1 MFLSSKPHRAFG
13 TVLLSAWLL
22 GCSSGEQPASTRRE
36 YRLMTLDPGHFHA
49 ALVQKSMYPQVDT
62 LVHVYAPAGPDL
74 DEHLKRVE
82 GYNTRPENATHWRAE
97 VYRGPD
103 FLAKM
108 LAEKPGNVLV
118 LAGNNRHK
126 TDYVQQ
132 AVAAKLHV
140 LADKPMCIDTAGF
153 ARLRAA
159 FATAQANGVLLYDIM
174 TERSEITTMLQ
185 KELSQL
191 PTVFGELQK
200 GSPDNPA
207 VTKESVHHFYKQVS
221 GKPLKRPAWFM
232 DVAQQ
237 GEGIVDVTTHL
248 VDLVQWACF
257 PEQTIDYQKD
267 VEVLNARRWP
277 TALPLGQFARITQLP
292 SFPAYLQKDV
302 VGDSVLN
309 IYCNGEI
316 SYRLRGVHAKVS
328 VVWHYE
334 APAGA
339 GDTHASVMRGTLA
352 SLEIRQG
359 PAEQYVPELYLKPA
373 QNSAAYETALAQAM
387 AQVQAKF
394 PGVELKKRAG
404 EWLVV
409 IPAQYRT
416 GHEAHFAEV
425 MQRFLGYLQAGQLP
439 AWEVPNMLAKYY
451 TTTRAWQMAR

>member
-1 MFLSSKPHRAFG
+1 MLLLVNLLACSPGEKPA
-13 TVLLSAWLL
+13 T
-22 GCSSGEQPASTRRE
+22 TRQE

-62 LVHVYAPAGPDL
+62 LVHVYAPAGPDA
-74 DEHLKRVE
+74 DEHLKRIE
-82 GYNTRPENATHWRAE
+82 GYNTRPENPTRWQAE
-97 VYRGPD
+97 VYLGPD

-126 TDYVQQ
+126 TDYISQ

-174 TERSEITTMLQ
+174 TERSEITTVLQ

-200 GSPDNPA
+200 GSPENPA

-257 PEQTIDYQKD
+257 PDQIIDYQKD
-267 VEVLNARRWP
+267 VQVDSARRWA
-277 TALPLGQFARITQLP
+277 TATPLGQFARITQLA
-292 SFPAYLQKDV
+292 SFPDYLQKAV
-302 VGDSVLN
+302 VNDSVLN
-309 IYCNGEI
+309 IYCNGQI
-316 SYRLRGVHAKVS
+316 DYRLRGVHARVS
-328 VVWHYE
+328 VVWNYE
-334 APAGA
+334 APPGA

-352 SLEIRQG
+352 NLEIRQG
-359 PAEQYVPELYLKPA
+359 PAENYVPELYLRPA
-373 QNSAAYETALAQAM
+373 QPSEAYDQALAKAF

-394 PGVELKKRAG
+394 PGVELKKLEG
-404 EWLVV
+404 EWQVV
-409 IPAQYRT
+409 IPPQYRD
-416 GHEAHFAEV
+416 GHEAHFAQV
-425 MQRFLGYLQAGQLP
+425 MARFLQYLKAGQLP

-451 TTTRAWQMAR
+451 TTTKAWQMAR

>member
-1 MFLSSKPHRAFG
+1 
-13 TVLLSAWLL
+13 
-22 GCSSGEQPASTRRE
+22 
-36 YRLMTLDPGHFHA
+36 
-49 ALVQKSMYPQVDT
+49 
-62 LVHVYAPAGPDL
+62 
-74 DEHLKRVE
+74 
-82 GYNTRPENATHWRAE
+82 
-97 VYRGPD
+97 
-103 FLAKM
+103 
-108 LAEKPGNVLV
+108 
-118 LAGNNRHK
+118 
-126 TDYVQQ
+126 
-132 AVAAKLHV
+132 
-140 LADKPMCIDTAGF
+140 
-153 ARLRAA
+153 
-159 FATAQANGVLLYDIM
+159 
-174 TERSEITTMLQ
+174 MLQ

-191 PTVFGELQK
+191 PAVFGELQK

-257 PEQTIDYQKD
+257 PEQVIDYQKD

-404 EWLVV
+404 EWQVV